1 MTKQKILNALEKYPN
16 LQKMAESKV
25 TPEFLETYQNKPI
38 FLNDYSGNAVI
49 LNLPK
54 KIVRP
59 VLSYGSFVQFPGF
72 DEEDIPLYRDEYVE
86 EDTLPRFISFD
97 YSLEYSKEE
106 NMPLFILYWTI
117 QPDGRYYADDGGF
130 GEESQIEI
138 ELYAF
143 LNENGEFVSQFRLA
157 KLDMKHF
164 TPSMEEIPVL
174 PHRPEKQPQQTQ
186 QPHKFEHIRKL
197 FSRFNNSKNKIN

>member
-1 MTKQKILNALEKYPN
+1 MTKQEILDALENYPD
-16 LQKMAESKV
+16 LQKIADSKV
-25 TPEFLETYQNKPI
+25 TSEFLNAYQNKPI

-49 LNLPK
+49 LNLPE

-59 VLSYGSFVQFPGF
+59 VLYHRSFVQFPGF
-72 DEEDIPLYRDEYVE
+72 DEKQISLYRDDYVE
-86 EDTLPRFISFD
+86 EKELPDSISFG
-97 YSLEYSKEE
+97 YSLEYSRQE
-106 NMPLFILYWTI
+106 NTPLFILYWTI
-117 QPDGRYYADDGGF
+117 QPDGRYYADDDGF

-174 PHRPEKQPQQTQ
+174 PHKPEKQPQQTQ